1 MRLSVPVPLWVR
13 LAFAMAI
20 LAVAPVVV
28 VGFSAMKIATD
39 SAEKDSVERLRRE
52 AVLHAEIVGRWI
64 NQQAA
69 LVLVGG
75 TSWGDRLKTL
85 PPEAQAGLP
94 RLVYRLVPSAVTV
107 VLVDGRGKLVAE
119 PAYLAVSDGQRI
131 PSGPERARELVARLP
146 LEAAAAEPNV
156 VHPGKAG
163 LPDGPGSRPSV
174 PLAVLAAGGDTPEE
188 QRVLGVEVALDID
201 DYLQA
206 FIHERHAVA
215 LLDAEGLELVG
226 GGQSLIDPEQ
236 FRPLLG
242 TDQVWEVTRADRPG
256 VPRGALAPVGG
267 MPGWTVA
274 VVEPALVVLE
284 PATRIREVMLP
295 QLLFAAAIGVALA
308 LIVASSLSR
317 PVERLRDASM
327 RLADGDLSVR
337 AAIRRSD
344 EIGELGRAFD
354 HLAERLEENRREIA
368 AQQAEIEAFNAELQE
383 RVDERTRELRLA
395 QEELVRSGQL
405 AAVAELGAGLAH
417 ELNNPLA
424 SVLGLAQVLRRR
436 LPQEALLAQLEQQA
450 DRCRDVVATML
461 RAQSL
466 QVDPTDVPVVE
477 LSEVLRQARELLGG
491 SFRQRGVLLEMNTGD
506 LADDWRVRLDP
517 VHGGR
522 IVAQI
527 LNAVRAGLEPGAT
540 VRVSPGR
547 EGGAVVLEL
556 AADRAVA
563 SSADRRDDWLTTG
576 HGLWVARQLLDRLG
590 GRLDQ
595 LDGQPDGQDD
605 KSGPRTWRVVLPG
618 A

>member
-13 LAFAMAI
+13 LALAMAV

-28 VGFSAMKIATD
+28 VGLSAMKIATD
-39 SAEKDSVERLRRE
+39 SAETDSVERLSREVGLYAELVRRW
-52 AVLHAEIVGRWI
+52 LD
-64 NQQAA
+64 QQAP
-69 LVLVGG
+69 LVLAGG
-75 TSWGDRLKTL
+75 TLYGDKLKTL
-85 PPEAQAGLP
+85 SAEGQAALP

-107 VLVDGRGKLVAE
+107 VLVDGRGRLVVE
-119 PAYLAVSDGQRI
+119 PAYLPVSDGERT
-131 PSGPERARELVARLP
+131 PSSPERARQLVENLPLADAVAR
-146 LEAAAAEPNV
+146 PNV
-156 VHPGKAG
+156 VHPGKAWM
-163 LPDGPGSRPSV
+163 PDGPGSRPSV
-174 PLAVLAAGGDTPEE
+174 PLAVLAAGGATPEE
-188 QRVLGVEVALDID
+188 QRILGVEVALDID
-201 DYLQA
+201 EYLQSFMA
-206 FIHERHAVA
+206 KNHAVA
-215 LLDAEGLELVG
+215 LLDAEGTPLVG
-226 GGQSLIDPEQ
+226 GGQPLLDAQ
-236 FRPLLG
+236 LFRPELW
-242 TDQVWEVTRADRPG
+242 TDQVVEVTRTDRDEVVRAIMLRVSGTPS
-256 VPRGALAPVGG
+256 
-267 MPGWTVA
+267 WTMVI
-274 VVEPALVVLE
+274 VEPDIRVLE
-284 PATRIREVMLP
+284 SATRIRDLMLP

-317 PVERLRDASM
+317 PVERLRDAAM
-327 RLADGDLSVR
+327 RLADDLSVR
-337 AAIRRSD
+337 AEIRRSD

-354 HLAERLEENRREIA
+354 HLAERLEANRREIA
-368 AQQAEIEAFNAELQE
+368 AQQTEIEAFNAELQQ
-383 RVDERTRELRLA
+383 RVDERTHELRQA

-424 SVLGLAQVLRRR
+424 SVLGLTQVLRRR
-436 LPQEALLAQLEQQA
+436 LPKELLLEQLEQQA

-506 LADDWRVRLDP
+506 LADSWRVRLDP

-540 VRVSPGR
+540 VHVAPAR
-547 EGGAVVLEL
+547 EGTAVVLEL
-556 AADRAVA
+556 TADRPVA
-563 SSADRRDDWLTTG
+563 SSTDRRDDWLTTG
-576 HGLWVARQLLDRLG
+576 HGLWVARQLLSRLG

-595 LDGQPDGQDD
+595 LDGLDD
-605 KSGPRTWRVVLPG
+605 KTGPRTWRVVLPG